1 MNIAIRIVACVA
13 LLGAFLPGQ
22 ALAHGLLVQTAPAAD
37 AVVAEPPVEI
47 SLSFNEKIE
56 ARFSGIDLVRPD
68 GAAIAIGEIAV
79 VDMNMVAPVLDYLPP
94 GVYQVDWHVLSADG
108 HKVAGSYRFEVKP

>member
-1 MNIAIRIVACVA
+1 MNLAIRIVACLA
-13 LLGAFLPGQ
+13 LLGMSLPGQ
-22 ALAHGLLVQTAPAAD
+22 ALAHGLLIQTVPAAE

-47 SLSFNEKIE
+47 SLSFNEQIE
-56 ARFSGIDLVRPD
+56 ARFSGIDLLGPD

-79 VDMNMVAPVLDYLPP
+79 IDKNMVAPVLDSLLP

-108 HKVAGSYRFEVKP
+108 HKVAGSYKFEVKP